1 MAEQLTYGDSKTPFY
16 PLIENGIT
24 LIELNSS
31 ITDLVTSSSPEDIE
45 QAFDGEEVF
54 DNLIAALRLSGT
66 VINGITIATDTEAG
80 NMTADVVV
88 SKNENKVV
96 IRWIDENY
104 QYVLTV
110 TKSAEGTFSCTKTSL
125 LLGSEVDL
133 SNYLSKT
140 NTSSY
145 TPTNNYNPATKK
157 YVDDNIVASFNITS
171 IDGTTASFSQENY
184 NKLVEAITNNQN
196 IIIVYLDNSNNTTK
210 SLVSSAVNSEG
221 NITLKTHSINNENG
235 DITYNEFVIL
245 GSTFTNNVTIN
256 SKTFQLVKSDE
267 VLTKTN
273 TDEFIPTE
281 DYHPATKKYM
291 DDKVNIPIINA
302 EISDTDD
309 DITGD
314 YTLNIPNNNTQVY
327 LVNLGVLGYV
337 PLVGYYVSGDKVF
350 YYRYS
355 GYLKREDGTG
365 NKMNNALY
373 YITIN
378 GTDLHIELK
387 QLILTESEYSA
398 LGTTPNTDNVLYFII
413 PDA

>member
-45 QAFDGEEVF
+45 QAFDGEETF
-54 DNLIAALRLSGT
+54 NNLITALRLSGT

-88 SKNENKVV
+88 SKNEDKVV

-110 TKSAEGTFSCTKTSL
+110 TKSPEGTFSCTKTSL

-157 YVDDNIVASFNITS
+157 YVDDNVVASFNITS

-210 SLVSSAVNSEG
+210 SLVSSTVNSEG
-221 NITLKTHSINNENG
+221 NITLRTHSINNENG

-256 SKTFQLVKSDE
+256 SKTFQIESGVAVIPVAKLTNNPENVDWIIENIIPAIQNNRVILVQVDPSTISSGHTVVANAIYAENLNLVSLVIATGEAVTSYQIDTNAKTITNSTNMLAKADE
-267 VLTKTN
+267 VSKIQQGSTL
-273 TDEFIPTE
+273 
-281 DYHPATKKYM
+281 
-291 DDKVNIPIINA
+291 INA
-302 EISDTDD
+302 
-309 DITGD
+309 
-314 YTLNIPNNNTQVY
+314 
-327 LVNLGVLGYV
+327 
-337 PLVGYYVSGDKVF
+337 K
-350 YYRYS
+350 
-355 GYLKREDGTG
+355 
-365 NKMNNALY
+365 
-373 YITIN
+373 
-378 GTDLHIELK
+378 
-387 QLILTESEYSA
+387 ILTESEYSA

>member
-45 QAFDGEEVF
+45 QAFDGVENF
-54 DNLIAALRLSGT
+54 DNLITALRLSGT

-80 NMTADVVV
+80 NMTADVIV

-140 NTSSY
+140 NTTSY
-145 TPTNNYNPATKK
+145 TPTANYNPATKK
-157 YVDDNIVASFNITS
+157 YVDDNIVASFNIVST
-171 IDGTTASFSQENY
+171 DGTTASFSQENY

-256 SKTFQLVKSDE
+256 SKTFQIESGVQSIVSNGTYMLSGEVTNNSFTFNDTISDSS
-267 VLTKTN
+267 LG
-273 TDEFIPTE
+273 DIHLAIF
-281 DYHPATKKYM
+281 
-291 DDKVNIPIINA
+291 PIIGNVVFTFIRTS
-302 EISDTDD
+302 ENQFMLSSNTIRISNSIINYNGATS
-309 DITGD
+309 GS
-314 YTLNIPNNNTQVY
+314 TLYQV
-327 LVNLGVLGYV
+327 
-337 PLVGYYVSGDKVF
+337 
-350 YYRYS
+350 
-355 GYLKREDGTG
+355 TG
-365 NKMNNALY
+365 N
-373 YITIN
+373 ITNSSELSI
-378 GTDLHIELK
+378 TFTAIECTLS
-387 QLILTESEYSA
+387 ESEYSA
-398 LGTTPNTDNVLYFII
+398 LGDIVNNDNVIYHII

>member
-31 ITDLVTSSSPEDIE
+31 ITDLVTSSSPEDIK

-54 DNLIAALRLSGT
+54 NNLISALRLSGT

-88 SKNENKVV
+88 SKNEDKVV

-157 YVDDNIVASFNITS
+157 YVDDNVVASFNITS
-171 IDGTTASFSQENY
+171 IDGATASFSQENY

-196 IIIVYLDNSNNTTK
+196 IIIVYLDNSNNTIK

-256 SKTFQLVKSDE
+256 SKTFQIESGVAVIPVAKLTNSPENVDWIIENIIPAIQNNRVILIQVDSSTTGHVVANANYAEDLNLVSLEAATDEKVIYYQINTNAKTITNSTSMLAKADE
-267 VLTKTN
+267 VSKIQQGSTL
-273 TDEFIPTE
+273 
-281 DYHPATKKYM
+281 
-291 DDKVNIPIINA
+291 INA
-302 EISDTDD
+302 
-309 DITGD
+309 
-314 YTLNIPNNNTQVY
+314 
-327 LVNLGVLGYV
+327 
-337 PLVGYYVSGDKVF
+337 K
-350 YYRYS
+350 
-355 GYLKREDGTG
+355 
-365 NKMNNALY
+365 
-373 YITIN
+373 
-378 GTDLHIELK
+378 
-387 QLILTESEYSA
+387 ILTESEYSA